1 MVEGEEIF
9 GYEPVA
15 VLKPSGEYND
25 ETDLIFY
32 KEPKQS
38 GAVLLKKGDFAIVPP
53 EDAHAPRR
61 MSANGPC
68 RVKKIVVK
76 VKKKKIPF
84 DSNIIEY
91 SVERIQETIDNS
103 ADSSYHLTRTA
114 GRDSQEETNEN

>member
-53 EDAHAPRR
+53 EDAHASRR

-76 VKKKKIPF
+76 VK
-84 DSNIIEY
+84 
-91 SVERIQETIDNS
+91 V
-103 ADSSYHLTRTA
+103 
-114 GRDSQEETNEN
+114 

>member
-1 MVEGEEIF
+1 MCGGCAGKAQLQTECDRTGAGQQLHAYSGSAHCGYPGTFDIQYMVEGEEIF

-76 VKKKKIPF
+76 VK
-84 DSNIIEY
+84 
-91 SVERIQETIDNS
+91 V
-103 ADSSYHLTRTA
+103 
-114 GRDSQEETNEN
+114 